1 MCLRLCCVGAPCI
14 CADQLLYSH
23 ACCSSLSRQALGT
36 TLRPELIYCNG
47 RRDDAA
53 SYELRAVVCYY
64 GSHYASFARTDE
76 ASAFSFAEPTCVP
89 CLAARTRAV
98 S

>member
-1 MCLRLCCVGAPCI
+1 MHAAVRTCL
-14 CADQLLYSH
+14 LLIT
-23 ACCSSLSRQALGT
+23 LSRQALGT

-47 RRDDAA
+47 RRDEAA

-76 ASAFSFAEPTCVP
+76 AAAFSFAEPTCVP
-89 CLAARTRAV
+89 ASLRACV
-98 S
+98 L